1 IAPSRHFYMTGVD
14 CFRDFFIVDGREDG
28 LDQIE
33 IHRYE
38 DGIAPQRIRFPEAS
52 YDAGLGNNPEYAM
65 NVLRVGYESMVTPG
79 TEYDYDVAT
88 G

>member
-1 IAPSRHFYMTGVD
+1 
-14 CFRDFFIVDGREDG
+14 DG

-65 NVLRVGYESMVTPG
+65 QVLRVGYESMVTPG

-88 G
+88 GELTTLKVQEIPSGYQAAKY